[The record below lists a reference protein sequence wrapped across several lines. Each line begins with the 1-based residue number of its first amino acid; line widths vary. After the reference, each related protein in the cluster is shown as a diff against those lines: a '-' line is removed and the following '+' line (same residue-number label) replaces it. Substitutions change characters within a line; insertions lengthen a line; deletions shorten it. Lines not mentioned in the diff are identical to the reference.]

1 MLMERPRSPEVPSF
15 ALFDSTFLAS
25 EGSVGRAMLKVA
37 PHGNSVLRAG
47 TPQAL
52 QKASDDSSG
61 REAGYDAV
69 VVDGGTMDISIEYC
83 VT

>member
-1 MLMERPRSPEVPSF
+1 
-15 ALFDSTFLAS
+15 
-25 EGSVGRAMLKVA
+25 MLKVA
-37 PHGNSVLRAG
+37 PHGNSVLRSG
-47 TPQAL
+47 SPQAL
-52 QKASDDSSG
+52 KRASNDSSA